1 MEIKIPTTAVDIYR
15 MLPEG
20 TRCEVIFNELSM
32 SPSPSFEH
40 QNLSM
45 LLSGLFF
52 NFLLENPIGKVV
64 AAPIDVYLENFDSV
78 VQPDFILIL
87 EDNSRIINS
96 DGIHG
101 TPDLIIEILSSNYKH
116 DTIKKKA
123 LYEKAGVKEYFIID
137 PIEKMVTKYFL
148 NPAGEYELIYNEKG
162 KINSSLLNHTFNI

>member
-40 QNLSM
+40 QDLSM
-45 LLSGLFF
+45 LISGLFF
-52 NFLLENPIGKVV
+52 NYLLKNPIGKIV
-64 AAPIDVYLENFDSV
+64 AAPIDVYFEDSRSV

-87 EDNSRIINS
+87 ERNLGIIHS
-96 DGIHG
+96 DGIYG
-101 TPDLIIEILSSNYKH
+101 APDLIIEILSSNYKH

-137 PIEKMVTKYFL
+137 PIDKLVSKYFL
-148 NPAGEYELIYNEKG
+148 NVSGEYELIYTEKG
-162 KINSSLLNHTFNI
+162 KINSSLLNHTFDI